1 MDKAAD
7 AWLGR
12 IPNLLTL
19 AVALHADER
28 DRATIRRVKLADG
41 YGGER

>member
-19 AVALHADER
+19 AVASSVPG
-28 DRATIRRVKLADG
+28 ATP
-41 YGGER
+41 